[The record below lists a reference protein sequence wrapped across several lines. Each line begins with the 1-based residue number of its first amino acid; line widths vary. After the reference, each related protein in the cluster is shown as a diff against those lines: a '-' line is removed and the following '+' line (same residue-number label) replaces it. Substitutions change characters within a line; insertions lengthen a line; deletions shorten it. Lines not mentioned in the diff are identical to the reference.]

1 MKVLVFHIGRDR
13 YGLPLAGIV
22 RVLPLLELKQLPLT
36 PDYVAGLMDLHG
48 APVPVIDLSRLAG
61 LPAAAA
67 QFDTRIIIVD
77 YRAPGGA
84 THALGL
90 LAEHVRGIADIDP
103 LRLARQRRGDARP
116 SWARWPATPT
126 ASLQLV
132 ELEHLLPP
140 DVRALLFQDAR
151 RGMTRASPAAPR
163 DRPVRLQVR
172 GRTGRRPTHG
182 ADGLCR

>member
-1 MKVLVFHIGRDR
+1 MKVLLFHIGRDR

-48 APVPVIDLSRLAG
+48 TPVPVIDLSRLAG

-67 QFDTRIIIVD
+67 QFDTRIVIVD

-90 LAEHVRGIADIDP
+90 MASQVRGIADIDTK
-103 LRLARQRRGDARP
+103 RLEDSGVATAPFLGQVASDADGIV
-116 SWARWPATPT
+116 
-126 ASLQLV
+126 QLV
-132 ELEHLLPP
+132 ELQHLLTS
-140 DVRALLFQDAR
+140 DVRALLFQDA
-151 RGMTRASPAAPR
+151 SAA
-163 DRPVRLQVR
+163 
-172 GRTGRRPTHG
+172 
-182 ADGLCR
+182 

>member
-1 MKVLVFHIGRDR
+1 MKVLLFHIGRDR

-48 APVPVIDLSRLAG
+48 TPVPVIDLSRLAG

-77 YRAPGGA
+77 YRAPGGT

-90 LAEHVRGIADIDP
+90 MATQVRGITDIDP
-103 LRLARQRRGDARP
+103 QQLEDSGV
-116 SWARWPATPT
+116 ATAPFLGQV
-126 ASLQLV
+126 ASDTDGIVQLV
-132 ELEHLLPP
+132 ELEHLLTS
-140 DVRALLFQDAR
+140 DVRALLFQN
-151 RGMTRASPAAPR
+151 ASAA
-163 DRPVRLQVR
+163 
-172 GRTGRRPTHG
+172 
-182 ADGLCR
+182 

>member
-1 MKVLVFHIGRDR
+1 MKVLLFHIGRDR

-48 APVPVIDLSRLAG
+48 TPVPVIDLSRLAG

-67 QFDTRIIIVD
+67 QFDTRIVIVD
-77 YRAPGGA
+77 YRAPGGGK

-90 LAEHVRGIADIDP
+90 LASQVRGIADIDP
-103 LRLARQRRGDARP
+103 LQLEDSGVATAPFLGQVASDADGIV
-116 SWARWPATPT
+116 
-126 ASLQLV
+126 QLV

-140 DVRALLFQDAR
+140 DVRALLFRDA
-151 RGMTRASPAAPR
+151 SAA
-163 DRPVRLQVR
+163 
-172 GRTGRRPTHG
+172 
-182 ADGLCR
+182 